1 MPPPDHARQS
11 RFREELRQQIGP
23 LRRVCVGLAGNRD
36 RGEDLLQSTL
46 ERALAKQALFTPG
59 TRLDHWLYRIA
70 RNLLIDELRKAR
82 SRAGQGDAPV
92 EPDQLAGS
100 DGNRILEARS
110 ELSRAGQALA
120 ALPLEYREVFVL
132 VVIEGH
138 GYREAAEVLAIP
150 IGTVM
155 SRIARARAAIAGSL
169 RGGGGD
175 D

>member
-1 MPPPDHARQS
+1 MA
-11 RFREELRQQIGP
+11 
-23 LRRVCVGLAGNRD
+23 LAGSRD

-46 ERALAKQALFTPG
+46 ERALEKQALFTPG

-70 RNLLIDELRKAR
+70 RNLLIDDLRKTG
-82 SRAGQGDAPV
+82 SRGGNADGQV

-100 DGNRILEARS
+100 DGNSILEARS
-110 ELSRAGQALA
+110 ELSRASEALA
-120 ALPLEYREVFVL
+120 ALSLEYREVFVL

-138 GYREAAEVLAIP
+138 AYREAAELLDVP

-155 SRIARARAAIAGSL
+155 SRIARARALIAQSVG
-169 RGGGGD
+169 RGDED